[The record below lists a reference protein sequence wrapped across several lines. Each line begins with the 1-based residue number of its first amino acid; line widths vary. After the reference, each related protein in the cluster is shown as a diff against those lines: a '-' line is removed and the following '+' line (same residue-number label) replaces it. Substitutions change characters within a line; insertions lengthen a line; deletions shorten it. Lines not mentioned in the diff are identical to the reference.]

1 MLVLFLLDLVHC
13 TVPSLVSL
21 SRKSIEC
28 QIPLRVSSLATLPLL
43 QISIL
48 RVLLELLFVLLLF
61 LLSVFGFIGFLLDEE
76 KVGMG
81 DLSVVG
87 NIELDLPVFNKL
99 RSLLKDFY
107 TMSLSQL
114 PRDLR
119 DLGCKCVL
127 LDMQLLFGVV
137 VQSGNVHILKHTLE
151 VTGFP
156 VINGQL
162 VEDPI
167 SAVSLLIK
175 LEIVLATTKYLV
187 LRLFYLSLEEWHIV
201 EAHD

>member
-21 SRKSIEC
+21 SRKSVEC
-28 QIPLRVSSLATLPLL
+28 QIPLRVSSLAALPLL
-43 QISIL
+43 QISVL

-107 TMSLSQL
+107 TMSLS
-114 PRDLR
+114 
-119 DLGCKCVL
+119 
-127 LDMQLLFGVV
+127 
-137 VQSGNVHILKHTLE
+137 
-151 VTGFP
+151 
-156 VINGQL
+156 
-162 VEDPI
+162 
-167 SAVSLLIK
+167 
-175 LEIVLATTKYLV
+175 
-187 LRLFYLSLEEWHIV
+187 
-201 EAHD
+201 